1 MFNSHT
7 VFQYLSTDIMQLWE
21 DDIVAFWRLVVL
33 WYLSVLRTEDLR
45 QNTVGTPV
53 PSNRLRAS
61 KNLNSN
67 IFINFFLIHHI
78 INEISVSE
86 IIAFQKRGEA
96 PNFGCSLTGAC
107 LVRDTDLAAP
117 ESQDLLHGGH
127 PPMGGAGIYTLYS
140 CKYKFRYNMNIHEL
154 LKLGKYKCSE
164 ILTKWS
170 QYP

>member
-1 MFNSHT
+1 MEPLVKINQKHKNGKHQFPSTYRIKRLGFLYGYVQNPKAAKWPFFGLSSGEVWSILIACSIMVLHIGSILKAFSIM
-7 VFQYLSTDIMQLWE
+7 VFVGSILNACSPM
-21 DDIVAFWRLVVL
+21 VL
-33 WYLSVLRTEDLR
+33 FIGDHRTEDLR

-86 IIAFQKRGEA
+86 IIAFQNRGEA

-107 LVRDTDLAAP
+107 LV
-117 ESQDLLHGGH
+117 
-127 PPMGGAGIYTLYS
+127 
-140 CKYKFRYNMNIHEL
+140 
-154 LKLGKYKCSE
+154 
-164 ILTKWS
+164 
-170 QYP
+170 